1 MNKTPV
7 TIDDEPVASPSSAKN
22 MAKPVNFFYSNR
34 AAKSVSL
41 IGEFNHW
48 NPLTH
53 PMRRR
58 EDGWW
63 FAVVPMPHGHHQYQF
78 LVDGVP
84 TLDPQAPGTV
94 YIKPFTKASVIA
106 VS

>member
-1 MNKTPV
+1 MN
-7 TIDDEPVASPSSAKN
+7 IVASGISERPADAPDSAKR
-22 MAKPVNFFYSNR
+22 MLKPVNFYFRNP

-48 NPLTH
+48 NALTH

-63 FAVVPMPHGHHQYQF
+63 FAEVPLTHGHHHYLF

-84 TLDPQAPGTV
+84 TLDPRAAGTV
-94 YIKPFTKASVIA
+94 EIKPFARACVIA

>member
-1 MNKTPV
+1 MYTLSN
-7 TIDDEPVASPSSAKN
+7 TIPGPEASSPYSSKK
-22 MAKPVNFFYSNR
+22 MVKPVNFYFHNP
-34 AAKSVSL
+34 AARSVSL

-53 PMRRR
+53 PMRKR

-63 FAVVPMPHGHHQYQF
+63 FVEVRLTHGHHHYLF
-78 LVDGVP
+78 LVDGVQ
-84 TLDPQAPGTV
+84 TLDPKASGTV
-94 YIKPFTKASVIA
+94 EIKPFTKVSVTA

>member
-1 MNKTPV
+1 MN
-7 TIDDEPVASPSSAKN
+7 TIRNTIHERPAASPYSARN

-34 AAKSVSL
+34 DAKSVSV
-41 IGEFNHW
+41 IGDFNNW

-63 FAVVPMPHGHHQYQF
+63 FAEVPLTQGHHHYVF
-78 LVDGVP
+78 LVDGLP
-84 TLDPQAPGTV
+84 RLDPQASGIVETDR
-94 YIKPFTKASVIA
+94 FSKASLIA

>member
-1 MNKTPV
+1 MN
-7 TIDDEPVASPSSAKN
+7 TIRNAIREEPAASPQSAKN

-34 AAKSVSL
+34 SAKSVSL

-63 FAVVPMPHGHHQYQF
+63 LVAVPLPHGHHQYLF
-78 LVDGVP
+78 MVDGVP
-84 TLDPQAPGTV
+84 TLDPQSSGTV
-94 YIKPFTKASVIA
+94 YIKPHSKASVIA